1 MGIEDEHL
9 DVLQNIELMVAT
21 CYRENPEMTDYSA
34 MRVYEALIKRYVAEA
49 AGRTSNTPSLPPL
62 EAQLF
67 ESTRTMCEWRLGR
80 GTLGDKMDPLEPSEQ
95 IDLETMIRCLRRL
108 NKSAETWN
116 KQGGRQGYLQ
126 FMSQYVK

>member
-1 MGIEDEHL
+1 MGIEDEHP

-21 CYRENPEMTDYSA
+21 CYRENHEMTDYSA
-34 MRVYEALIKRYVAEA
+34 MRLYEALIKRYIAEA
-49 AGRTSNTPSLPPL
+49 AGRTPSTPALPPL

-67 ESTRTMCEWRLGR
+67 ESTCMMCEWRLGR
-80 GTLGDKMDPLEPSEQ
+80 GPLGDKMGPMEPSEQ

-108 NKSAETWN
+108 NKSAERWN

-126 FMSQYVK
+126 FMSQYVR